1 MAGAY
6 YINGDLV
13 GNRDGIFYLNT
24 RDVKHMLKSNCSAL
38 SKHEGIPGHHFHIT
52 YMNENKKI
60 PLFIKT
66 SNYTA
71 FIEGWALYA
80 ENLGDY
86 DDIGYF
92 GKLNS
97 EMLRAIRLVV
107 DTGIHYYN
115 WDYKKCYNLF
125 KKYSIFPD
133 SEIEAEIY
141 RYVAIPGQALSYKIG
156 ELTILSLRKKYM
168 KKHNNIKQFHKLVL
182 ENGQLP
188 LEILINKINT

>member
-1 MAGAY
+1 
-6 YINGDLV
+6 
-13 GNRDGIFYLNT
+13 
-24 RDVKHMLKSNCSAL
+24 MLKSNCLAL

-52 YMNENKKI
+52 FMNENKKI

-80 ENLGDY
+80 ENLGEY
-86 DDIGYF
+86 DDISYF

-115 WDYKKCYNLF
+115 WDYKKCFDLF
-125 KKYSIFPD
+125 KKYSIYPD
-133 SEIEAEIY
+133 SEIDAEIY

-156 ELTILSLRKKYM
+156 ELTILNLRKKYM
-168 KKHNNIKQFHKLVL
+168 EKHNDIKEFHRLIL

-188 LEILINKINT
+188 LEILVNKLKKYI